1 MRLFTRY
8 LAREIYASILL
19 VFTSL
24 LALFAF
30 LDLIH
35 ELGDMHGNYRLAYVV
50 MFVLLTLPGHIYEL
64 FPVAVLIGT
73 IVALVQLASH
83 SELTVF
89 RASGAS
95 LKQMAGALAK
105 IGLPLVAA
113 CLVTGEF
120 IAPPSERL
128 AQEMRLRAK
137 NQEVSVREFHSGVW
151 VRDDHSFV
159 NARNMLPDH
168 SLLNLNIYQFD
179 DSYHLRVV
187 TSARRAVYKENG
199 AWQLEGVAR
208 TAFAPAGASAVA
220 ATIDTL
226 EWHSAVTPDLLGVLL
241 VVPEQMSIVS
251 LYQYTAYL
259 SENRQKTARYEV
271 AMWNKLI
278 YPFAVLVMMMLALPF
293 AGHHH
298 RSSGVSGKIFVGI
311 VLGLTYRFIG
321 KLFSDFGTLYDWPP
335 LLDATAMTWLFLAM
349 AATMLWWTER
359 R

>member
-8 LAREIYASILL
+8 LAREIYSSIML
-19 VFTSL
+19 VFVAL
-24 LALFAF
+24 LCLFAF

-35 ELGDMHGNYRLAYVV
+35 ELGDMHGDYRLSFVV

-73 IVALVQLASH
+73 IVALVQLAAH

-95 LKQMAGALAK
+95 LRQMAMAMLK
-105 IGLPLVAA
+105 IGLPLVGL
-113 CLVTGEF
+113 CLLTGEV

-137 NQEVSVREFHSGVW
+137 NQEVSVREFRSGVW
-151 VRDDHSFV
+151 VKDDHSFV
-159 NARNMLPDH
+159 NARRMLPDK
-168 SLLNLNIYQFD
+168 SLLNLSIYQFD
-179 DSYHLRVV
+179 DSYHLRAV
-187 TSARRAVYKENG
+187 TSAQRAVYRDEGK
-199 AWQLEGVAR
+199 WQLEGVSR
-208 TAFAPAGASAVA
+208 TDFAPAGASAVA
-220 ATIDTL
+220 STSEKM
-226 EWHSAVTPDLLGVLL
+226 EWRSAVTPDLLGVLL
-241 VVPEQMSIVS
+241 VVPEQMSILS
-251 LYQYTAYL
+251 LYQYTSYL
-259 SENRQKTARYEV
+259 SDNRQKTARYEI

-293 AGHHH
+293 ATHHH
-298 RSSGVSGKIFVGI
+298 RSSGISGKIFLGI

-321 KLFSDFGTLYDWPP
+321 KLFSDLGALNDWQPI
-335 LLDATAMTWLFLAM
+335 LSATAMTWLFLGM